1 MKKKL
6 SVIKIGGSLIE
17 DENILDEF
25 LVDFTKLEGLKILVH
40 GGGKLATQLAGKL
53 GIETKMNEGRRITDA
68 ETVKVITMVYGG
80 LVNKTIVAKLQ
91 ADNCN
96 ALGLSGADLNS
107 IQSVKRPVE
116 DVDYGFVGD
125 VEKVN
130 SKMISMLLNNGIS
143 PVFCA
148 ITHDKNGQLLN
159 TNADTIASEI
169 AIALSQDFD
178 TNLYYCFEK
187 KGVLMDINDE
197 NSVIEHID
205 SNSYRKLKDEKIIAD
220 GMLPKLHNCF
230 NALERNVS
238 KVCIGS
244 VKMISGQN
252 QKYTTINL

>member
-178 TNLYYCFEK
+178 TDLYYCFEK
-187 KGVLMDINDE
+187 KGVLMDIKDE
-197 NSVIEHID
+197 NSVIEQID
-205 SNSYRKLKDEKIIAD
+205 SNSYRKLKEEKIIAD

-244 VKMISGQN
+244 VKMISEKN

>member
-1 MKKKL
+1 
-6 SVIKIGGSLIE
+6 
-17 DENILDEF
+17 
-25 LVDFTKLEGLKILVH
+25 
-40 GGGKLATQLAGKL
+40 
-53 GIETKMNEGRRITDA
+53 MNEGRRITDA

-91 ADNCN
+91 AGNCN

-116 DVDYGFVGD
+116 DIDYGFVGD

-169 AIALSQDFD
+169 AIALSQDFETD
-178 TNLYYCFEK
+178 LYYCFERQ
-187 KGVLMDINDE
+187 GVLMDINDE

-205 SNSYRKLKDEKIIAD
+205 SKSYRKLKEEKIIAD

-238 KVCIGS
+238 KVCIGD
-244 VKMISGQN
+244 VKMICGQN